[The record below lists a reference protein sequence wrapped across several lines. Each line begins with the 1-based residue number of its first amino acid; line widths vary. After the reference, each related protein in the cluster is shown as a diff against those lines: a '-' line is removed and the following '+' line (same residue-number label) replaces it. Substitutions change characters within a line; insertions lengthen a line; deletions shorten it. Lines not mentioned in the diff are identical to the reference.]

1 MQTRKISKKW
11 SAKYR
16 RELEEKLETET
27 KHANNVKQSGQGF
40 KLKGFRIFSQRCNT
54 GENEQNNV
62 DALPKSPS
70 GRLTKYFSGKLKKY
84 FSKRKDSKINL
95 SMIEH

>member
-40 KLKGFRIFSQRCNT
+40 KRKGFRIFSQRCKN

-62 DALPKSPS
+62 DAFELPKSPS
-70 GRLTKYFSGKLKKY
+70 GRLTKYFSGKLKEIFQRK
-84 FSKRKDSKINL
+84 KR
-95 SMIEH
+95 